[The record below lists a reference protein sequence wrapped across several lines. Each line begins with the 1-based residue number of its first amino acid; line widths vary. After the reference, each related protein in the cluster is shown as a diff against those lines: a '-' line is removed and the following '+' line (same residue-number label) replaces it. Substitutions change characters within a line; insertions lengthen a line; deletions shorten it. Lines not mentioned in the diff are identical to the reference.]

1 MALATTSSRR
11 GVLDCV
17 CFLAQTIVW
26 FLITFS
32 QQICLPIEMPRLG
45 CCWRAAALQR
55 PVWWIWPFS
64 GCREAV
70 NTLG

>member
-1 MALATTSSRR
+1 MALATTSFAGCLTRR

-45 CCWRAAALQR
+45 CCSAETRAVDLAFLR
-55 PVWWIWPFS
+55 V
-64 GCREAV
+64 
-70 NTLG
+70 